1 MGRFIMQDHSGI
13 KKIIHFSLLY
23 LMRRFFDFF
32 FFFHG
37 LVLGI
42 KKPIKIYKIFDY
54 GRFDYYKKF
63 FLNIFVC
70 PRMVYYVLLLLKTL
84 ACVNLIPPLTVQSN
98 AIKLSYN
105 SSFTKSIL
113 WNSWRNK
120 QLAIYEICN
129 DIIKIDLRC
138 CSYIWDVAVSLYRV
152 YLNESTVN
160 PQFKWFY
167 CIMHVQNMG
176 FTFLIMV
183 PFPSVS

>member
-23 LMRRFFDFF
+23 LMRKFFYF

-42 KKPIKIYKIFDY
+42 KKPIKIYKSFDY
-54 GRFDYYKKF
+54 GRFDYYKKI

-84 ACVNLIPPLTVQSN
+84 ACVNLILPLTVQN
-98 AIKLSYN
+98 NTIKLSYN

-129 DIIKIDLRC
+129 NIIKIDLRC
-138 CSYIWDVAVSLYRV
+138 CSYDIAIIFIS
-152 YLNESTVN
+152 SI
-160 PQFKWFY
+160 PKWIY
-167 CIMHVQNMG
+167 
-176 FTFLIMV
+176 
-183 PFPSVS
+183 S

>member
-1 MGRFIMQDHSGI
+1 MQLNCHTIPVLQNQYYGI
-13 KKIIHFSLLY
+13 HEGINNLLY
-23 LMRRFFDFF
+23 M
-32 FFFHG
+32 
-37 LVLGI
+37 
-42 KKPIKIYKIFDY
+42 
-54 GRFDYYKKF
+54 KF
-63 FLNIFVC
+63 
-70 PRMVYYVLLLLKTL
+70 
-84 ACVNLIPPLTVQSN
+84 
-98 AIKLSYN
+98 
-105 SSFTKSIL
+105 
-113 WNSWRNK
+113 
-120 QLAIYEICN
+120 CN